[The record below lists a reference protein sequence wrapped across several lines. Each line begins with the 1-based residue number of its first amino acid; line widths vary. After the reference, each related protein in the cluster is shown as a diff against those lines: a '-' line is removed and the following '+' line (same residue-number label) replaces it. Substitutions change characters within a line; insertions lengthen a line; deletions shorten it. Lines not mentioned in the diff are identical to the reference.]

1 MTPAKTIAKCVYCG
15 SQNNPTKD
23 HIPPKCLFATP
34 PQNAI
39 TVPSC
44 QECNQEASKDDE
56 YFRQNLAAR
65 RDVGDHPEASKVMEK
80 TYRSLRRPEA
90 KGLKRSFLNNVDFFY
105 FVNEMGFVEP
115 GAGYFPDRERLG
127 RVASRIIRGLFWH
140 KTNERLPNH
149 YEVDASV
156 VEQPQQID
164 KQLANMC
171 AEVLKEE
178 PIALGNDVF
187 SCWHKSTPEDK
198 FTSLWILQ
206 FYKRIHFLG
215 VTTKPDPDPDLDTT
229 FK

>member
-1 MTPAKTIAKCVYCG
+1 MYCG
-15 SQNNPTKD
+15 SRKD
-23 HIPPKCLFATP
+23 LTRDHVPPKCLFATP

-90 KGLKRSFLNNVDFFY
+90 QGLKRSFLNNVDFFY
-105 FVNEMGFVEP
+105 FVNEMGFIEP

-127 RVASRIIRGLFWH
+127 RVASRVIRGLFWH
-140 KTNERLPNH
+140 KINRRLPNH

-156 VEQPQQID
+156 VEQPQQISE
-164 KQLANMC
+164 QLANLC
-171 AEVLKEE
+171 AEVLKED
-178 PIALGNDVF
+178 PIALGKGVF
-187 SCWHKSTPEDK
+187 KCWFKSTPEDK

-206 FYKRIHFLG
+206 FYNKIHFLG
-215 VTTKPDPDPDLDTT
+215 VTTNTDADPNLDTT
-229 FK
+229 PL